1 MDLAGPSTESAEASV
16 FDRRS
21 SKMYARRGTV
31 ATVSDLR
38 RGSLQVDDGEMMD
51 GLRDKGG
58 GEPAQ
63 QDEAFASSL
72 RDSHAQLDELMGATL
87 ERVTEVQEAAA
98 EMLTPGARAEFEA
111 AVRDVFDGL
120 LRNTKQIAKE
130 LSEADS
136 KTARGQG
143 KAAAKLFQ
151 AKLEHART
159 AANMSLKNKSIEMNA
174 TFHKKLLE
182 KVKEL
187 NEGARPTG
195 PRAPPAPARARTCAR
210 THLRRVHACGRAAPW
225 PAA

>member
-72 RDSHAQLDELMGATL
+72 RDSHAQLVELGVACLLYTS
-87 ERVTEVQEAAA
+87 
-98 EMLTPGARAEFEA
+98 PSP
-111 AVRDVFDGL
+111 RD
-120 LRNTKQIAKE
+120 
-130 LSEADS
+130 S
-136 KTARGQG
+136 
-143 KAAAKLFQ
+143 
-151 AKLEHART
+151 
-159 AANMSLKNKSIEMNA
+159 
-174 TFHKKLLE
+174 
-182 KVKEL
+182 
-187 NEGARPTG
+187 
-195 PRAPPAPARARTCAR
+195 
-210 THLRRVHACGRAAPW
+210 
-225 PAA
+225 